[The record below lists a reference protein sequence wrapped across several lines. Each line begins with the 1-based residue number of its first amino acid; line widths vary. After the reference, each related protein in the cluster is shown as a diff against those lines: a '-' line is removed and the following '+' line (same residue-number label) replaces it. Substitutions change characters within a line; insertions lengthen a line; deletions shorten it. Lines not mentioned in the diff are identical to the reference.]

1 MESNQSMLESILE
14 EAKRNPILTEEE
26 LREMLDFSLEEEN
39 IEEEKVTEA
48 VCNRIEEYQK
58 KYGNVPSD
66 RQLEAIIKEEREKRN
81 LL

>member
-14 EAKRNPILTEEE
+14 EIERNPILTEEE
-26 LREMLDFSLEEEN
+26 LREMLYFPSEEE
-39 IEEEKVTEA
+39 IREEEIMTEA

-58 KYGNVPSD
+58 KYGKGPSH
-66 RQLEAIIKEEREKRN
+66 RQLEAMIKEEREKRN